1 MPREESAESSV
12 LSGASSIMAIGVGE
26 AFGVAEGV
34 AVLPESALVSS
45 GGGIIGVSP
54 FASWLLVSAVAATQ
68 LV

>member
-1 MPREESAESSV
+1 
-12 LSGASSIMAIGVGE
+12 MAIGVGE

-34 AVLPESALVSS
+34 AVLPELVLVSS
-45 GGGIIGVSP
+45 VGGITDVSP

>member
-1 MPREESAESSV
+1 
-12 LSGASSIMAIGVGE
+12 MAIGVGE